1 MTYPVNYVCSNTV
14 RDLNLRVF
22 SMITGFNESKTL
34 TTHNHG
40 NVNVD
45 FMEKNIIQINDE
57 ITING
62 EVSVKKVMYVKRLC
76 LESCYM

>member
-34 TTHNHG
+34 TTDNHG

>member
-1 MTYPVNYVCSNTV
+1 MTYPINYVYSNTV
-14 RDLNLRVF
+14 QDLNLRVF

-34 TTHNHG
+34 TTNNHG

-45 FMEKNIIQINDE
+45 FMEKNIIHINDG

-62 EVSVKKVMYVKRLC
+62 DVSVKKVMYVKRLC

>member
-1 MTYPVNYVCSNTV
+1 MTYPINYVCSNTV
-14 RDLNLRVF
+14 QDLNLRVF

-34 TTHNHG
+34 TTNNHG

-45 FMEKNIIQINDE
+45 FMEKNIIHINDE

-62 EVSVKKVMYVKRLC
+62 DVSVKKVMYVKRLC
-76 LESCYM
+76 LKSCYM